1 MHSSRTVF
9 ATRSTCTVRTG
20 NSSHQPVVTAVSP
33 SDGSTW
39 RLSSALSFVA
49 VKLTLP
55 LGHHARG
62 HAIAGK
68 VHERSARSA
77 FTHELVDG
85 EKDAHQQPPTLG
97 ADLQAEPR

>member
-1 MHSSRTVF
+1 M
-9 ATRSTCTVRTG
+9 
-20 NSSHQPVVTAVSP
+20 TAVSP

-55 LGHHARG
+55 LGHHDRG

-68 VHERSARSA
+68 VHERSA

-85 EKDAHQQPPTLG
+85 EKDAHQQSPTLG